1 MTIFLTILKV
11 IGIILLVILGLI
23 LLILAL
29 VLFTPISYRLSANHN
44 EEDTSAKAKVGF
56 LIVRGIV
63 EYNKAAGLDYAVKLL
78 CFKIYPGKEKPD
90 EVEDYEEGDVLDMYD
105 EADEASASSNEDAAE
120 LSSSEAELIPD
131 FSSDESANVTSID
144 TYDSAQATAIF
155 EEVLE
160 TEDTEEVEHTADAE
174 NTEETENTSSEPE
187 IVQEI
192 EKEKVPLSEKIDEGL
207 DKLDNKLTELD
218 KKKNDLI
225 TKYDHVMQFLDR
237 EYVRRTITRALKV
250 LKRLFGTIKPKKSKG
265 YLRMGLSSSADTGMV
280 LGKMSTLYP
289 LYGKWLTVEPDFYNK
304 VIEGDIDIK
313 GRIYIFRF
321 VFPVLRILISR
332 DFWKTYKLAKKI

>member
-1 MTIFLTILKV
+1 MMIFLTILKV

-44 EEDTSAKAKVGF
+44 EEDTSAKAKIGF

-90 EVEDYEEGDVLDMYD
+90 EVEDYEEGDVLDMYED
-105 EADEASASSNEDAAE
+105 SDDASTSTTDKVEEVAEQSSNED
-120 LSSSEAELIPD
+120 ELIPD
-131 FSSDESANVTSID
+131 FSSEDEPK
-144 TYDSAQATAIF
+144 QAKQIETTVQT
-155 EEVLE
+155 ETDVLG
-160 TEDTEEVEHTADAE
+160 
-174 NTEETENTSSEPE
+174 SEPE
-187 IVQEI
+187 NEPENEPEEIQEI
-192 EKEKVPLSEKIDEGL
+192 EKEKVPLSDKIDEGL

-265 YLRMGLSSSADTGMV
+265 YLRMGLSSSADTGMM

>member
-44 EEDTSAKAKVGF
+44 EEDTSAKAKIGF

-90 EVEDYEEGDVLDMYD
+90 EVEDYEEGDVLDMYED
-105 EADEASASSNEDAAE
+105 SDDASTSTTDKVEEVAEQSSNED
-120 LSSSEAELIPD
+120 ELIPD
-131 FSSDESANVTSID
+131 FSSEDEPK
-144 TYDSAQATAIF
+144 QAKQIETTVQT
-155 EEVLE
+155 ETDVLG
-160 TEDTEEVEHTADAE
+160 
-174 NTEETENTSSEPE
+174 SEPE
-187 IVQEI
+187 NEPENELENEPEEIQEI
-192 EKEKVPLSEKIDEGL
+192 EKEKVPLSDKIDEGL

-265 YLRMGLSSSADTGMV
+265 YLRMGLSSSADTGMM

>member
-44 EEDTSAKAKVGF
+44 EEDTSAKAKIGF

-90 EVEDYEEGDVLDMYD
+90 EVEDYEEGDVLDMYED
-105 EADEASASSNEDAAE
+105 SDDASTSTTDKVEEVAEQSSNED
-120 LSSSEAELIPD
+120 ELIPD
-131 FSSDESANVTSID
+131 FSSEDEPK
-144 TYDSAQATAIF
+144 QAKQIETTVQT
-155 EEVLE
+155 ETDVLG
-160 TEDTEEVEHTADAE
+160 
-174 NTEETENTSSEPE
+174 SEPE
-187 IVQEI
+187 NEPENELENEPEEIQEI
-192 EKEKVPLSEKIDEGL
+192 EKEKVPLSDKIDEGL

-225 TKYDHVMQFLDR
+225 TKYDHVLQFLDR

-265 YLRMGLSSSADTGMV
+265 YLRMGLSSSADTGMM

>member
-1 MTIFLTILKV
+1 MMIFLTILKV

-44 EEDTSAKAKVGF
+44 EEDTSAKAKIGF

-90 EVEDYEEGDVLDMYD
+90 EVEEYEEGDVLDMYED
-105 EADEASASSNEDAAE
+105 SDDASTSTTDKVEEVAEQSSNED
-120 LSSSEAELIPD
+120 ELIPD
-131 FSSDESANVTSID
+131 FSSEDEPK
-144 TYDSAQATAIF
+144 QAKQIETTVQT
-155 EEVLE
+155 ETDVLG
-160 TEDTEEVEHTADAE
+160 
-174 NTEETENTSSEPE
+174 SEPE
-187 IVQEI
+187 NEPENELENEPEEIQEI
-192 EKEKVPLSEKIDEGL
+192 EKEKVPLSDKIDEGL

-265 YLRMGLSSSADTGMV
+265 YLRMGLSSSADTGMM

>member
-44 EEDTSAKAKVGF
+44 EEDTSAKAKIGF

-90 EVEDYEEGDVLDMYD
+90 EVEEYEEGDVLDMYED
-105 EADEASASSNEDAAE
+105 SDDASTSTTDKVEEVAEQSSNED
-120 LSSSEAELIPD
+120 ELIPD
-131 FSSDESANVTSID
+131 FSSEDEPK
-144 TYDSAQATAIF
+144 QAKQIETTVQT
-155 EEVLE
+155 ETDVLG
-160 TEDTEEVEHTADAE
+160 
-174 NTEETENTSSEPE
+174 SEPE
-187 IVQEI
+187 NEPENELENEPEEIQEI
-192 EKEKVPLSEKIDEGL
+192 EKEKVPLSDKIDEGL

-265 YLRMGLSSSADTGMV
+265 YLRMGLSSSADTGMM

>member
-44 EEDTSAKAKVGF
+44 EEDTSAKAKIGF

-90 EVEDYEEGDVLDMYD
+90 EVEDYEEGDVLDMYED
-105 EADEASASSNEDAAE
+105 SDDASTSTTDKVEEVAEQSSNED
-120 LSSSEAELIPD
+120 ELIPD
-131 FSSDESANVTSID
+131 FSSEDEPK
-144 TYDSAQATAIF
+144 QAKQIETTVQT
-155 EEVLE
+155 ETDVLG
-160 TEDTEEVEHTADAE
+160 
-174 NTEETENTSSEPE
+174 SEPE
-187 IVQEI
+187 NEPENELENEPEEIQEI
-192 EKEKVPLSEKIDEGL
+192 EKEKVPLSDKIDEGL

-225 TKYDHVMQFLDR
+225 TKYDHIMQFLDR

-265 YLRMGLSSSADTGMV
+265 YLRMGLSSSADTGMM

>member
-1 MTIFLTILKV
+1 MMIFLTILKV

-44 EEDTSAKAKVGF
+44 EEDTSAKAKIGF

-90 EVEDYEEGDVLDMYD
+90 EVEDYEEGDVLDMYED
-105 EADEASASSNEDAAE
+105 SDDASTSTTDKVEEVAEQSSNED
-120 LSSSEAELIPD
+120 ELIPD
-131 FSSDESANVTSID
+131 FSSEDEPK
-144 TYDSAQATAIF
+144 QAKQIETTVQT
-155 EEVLE
+155 ETDVLG
-160 TEDTEEVEHTADAE
+160 
-174 NTEETENTSSEPE
+174 SEPE
-187 IVQEI
+187 NEPENELENEPEEIQEI
-192 EKEKVPLSEKIDEGL
+192 EKEKVPLSDKIDEGL

-265 YLRMGLSSSADTGMV
+265 YLRMGLSSSADTGMM

>member
-1 MTIFLTILKV
+1 MTIFLAILKV

-44 EEDTSAKAKVGF
+44 EENTAAKAKIGF
-56 LIVRGIV
+56 LIIRGIV
-63 EYNKAAGLDYAVKLL
+63 EYNKGSGLDYAVKLI
-78 CFKIYPGKEKPD
+78 CFKIYPGKEKP
-90 EVEDYEEGDVLDMYD
+90 EEDADFEEGDVLDMNPDYKSDD
-105 EADEASASSNEDAAE
+105 E
-120 LSSSEAELIPD
+120 EAE
-131 FSSDESANVTSID
+131 TSN
-144 TYDSAQATAIF
+144 
-155 EEVLE
+155 
-160 TEDTEEVEHTADAE
+160 DAE
-174 NTEETENTSSEPE
+174 AEISVNDETEETDAQETSNDSSAEIIAINEAEDTDIIETPKNSSNDINIIDETEITESEE
-187 IVQEI
+187 IQEIDEI

-218 KKKNDLI
+218 NKKNDLT
-225 TKYDHVMQFLDR
+225 TKYDHVMQFLDK

-250 LKRLFGTIKPKKSKG
+250 LKRFFGTIKPKKSKG
-265 YLRMGLSSSADTGMV
+265 YLRMGLNSSADTGMM
-280 LGKMSTLYP
+280 LGKMSSFYP

-332 DFWKTYKLAKKI
+332 DFWKTYKLSKKI

>member
-44 EEDTSAKAKVGF
+44 EEDTSAKAKIGF

-90 EVEDYEEGDVLDMYD
+90 EVEDYEEGDVLDMYED
-105 EADEASASSNEDAAE
+105 SDDASTSTTDKVEEVVEQSSNED
-120 LSSSEAELIPD
+120 ELIPD
-131 FSSDESANVTSID
+131 FSSEDEPK
-144 TYDSAQATAIF
+144 QAKQIETTVQT
-155 EEVLE
+155 ETDVLG
-160 TEDTEEVEHTADAE
+160 
-174 NTEETENTSSEPE
+174 SEPE
-187 IVQEI
+187 NEPENELENEPEEIQEI
-192 EKEKVPLSEKIDEGL
+192 EKEKVPLSDKIDEGL

-225 TKYDHVMQFLDR
+225 TKYDHVIQFLDR

-265 YLRMGLSSSADTGMV
+265 YLRMGLSSSADTGMM